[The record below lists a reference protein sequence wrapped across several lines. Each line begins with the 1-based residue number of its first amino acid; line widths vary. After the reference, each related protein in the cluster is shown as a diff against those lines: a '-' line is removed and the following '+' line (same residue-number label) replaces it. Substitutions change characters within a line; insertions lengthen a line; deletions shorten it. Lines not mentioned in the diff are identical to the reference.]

1 MKKHMGRLVVVILLL
16 GTLFSFF
23 YFGLYQYF
31 NLEYLKSQQ
40 DNFQNYYEQSPLIT
54 ILIFMAIYIVSTA
67 LSLPGAAL
75 LTLLGGALFG
85 LFMGTIVV
93 SFASTIGATLAF
105 LVARF
110 LLREWVQTKFSKS
123 LDKLNK
129 GVREEGNFYLFTLR
143 LIPIVPF
150 FVINLVMG
158 LTPMRTLS
166 FFIVS
171 QIGMLPGTMVFVNA
185 GTELAKIEAIGD
197 ILSFRLWL
205 SFALLGIFPIL
216 MKKIMSYVNPKK
228 SEMTHG

>member
-1 MKKHMGRLVVVILLL
+1 MKKQMGRLFVVILLIS
-16 GTLFSFF
+16 TLFTFF
-23 YFGLYQYF
+23 YFGLYRYF
-31 NLEYLKSQQ
+31 DLEYLKSQQ
-40 DNFQNYYEQSPLIT
+40 DNFQNYYEQSPLST
-54 ILIFMAIYIVSTA
+54 IFIFMFIYIVSTA

-85 LFMGTIVV
+85 LFAGTIIV

-110 LLREWVQTKFSKS
+110 LMREWVQAKFSKS

-171 QIGMLPGTMVFVNA
+171 QIGMLPGTVVFVNA
-185 GTELAKIEAIGD
+185 GTELAKIEALGD
-197 ILSFRLWL
+197 ILSLRLWL
-205 SFALLGIFPIL
+205 SFALLGVFPIL
-216 MKKIMSYVNPKK
+216 MKKIMSFVNSKLGAV
-228 SEMTHG
+228 SRG